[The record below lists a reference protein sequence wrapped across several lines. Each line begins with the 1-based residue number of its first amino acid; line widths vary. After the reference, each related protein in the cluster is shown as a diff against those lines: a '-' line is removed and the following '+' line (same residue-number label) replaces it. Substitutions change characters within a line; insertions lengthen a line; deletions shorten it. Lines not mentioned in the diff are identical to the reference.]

1 MSSNMYKQFRKDPN
15 ITNPGFDVNTDIVT
29 YEDMLK
35 DDKLS
40 DEDRKRIEKLKH
52 DRDRKLIMDKLDKL
66 KIKH

>member
-15 ITNPGFDVNTDIVT
+15 ITNSGFDVNTDIVT

-52 DRDRKLIMDKLDKL
+52 DRDRKLVMDKLDKL
-66 KIKH
+66 KIKY